1 MVLQWPMSLLMI
13 LDAKSFI
20 SASASKLVNRYGV
33 LFSLMQMQIDYVS
46 KQIFSFE
53 KNVYDTLEDS

>member
-1 MVLQWPMSLLMI
+1 MSLLMI